1 MFNNGLRIQLL
12 EDESQPSTPDSMPRL
27 TLTSNDEKAKTR
39 LFTKADYEVGESQN
53 SPPLITDI
61 LGKYK

>member
-12 EDESQPSTPDSMPRL
+12 KDESQPSTPDSMPRL

-53 SPPLITDI
+53 SPPLMTDI

>member
-27 TLTSNDEKAKTR
+27 TWTSNDEKAKTR

-53 SPPLITDI
+53 SAPLITDI